1 MAKIVFT
8 PHLKRYLD
16 CPPQE
21 VEADSVAAALE
32 QVFEDN
38 PRLRSYLLDDQG
50 GLRKHMTIF
59 VNGEAIR
66 DRTGLTDPLE
76 RNEEVYVLQALS
88 GG

>member
-16 CPPQE
+16 CPPRE
-21 VEADSVAAALE
+21 VEADSVAEALE
-32 QVFEDN
+32 QAFAEN

-50 GLRKHMTIF
+50 GLRKHITIF
-59 VNGEAIR
+59 IDGQVIR
-66 DRTGLTDPLE
+66 DRTGLTDSVG
-76 RNEEVYVLQALS
+76 RDEEVYVLQALS